1 MCALRAHIN
10 KSIFGK
16 VLLGIKKVVKTFSI
30 PNKLFPKL
38 VYYCVPQGHTLV
50 KSFIYLFMSIIFLT
64 NLLDLTRPNLLILKN
79 KNKKNKEKR
88 KLDGNS
94 NLTDLVFISSLIS

>member
-16 VLLGIKKVVKTFSI
+16 VLLGIEKVVKIFSI

-38 VYYCVPQGHTLV
+38 VYYCGHTLV
-50 KSFIYLFMSIIFLT
+50 KSIYYF
-64 NLLDLTRPNLLILKN
+64 P
-79 KNKKNKEKR
+79 
-88 KLDGNS
+88 
-94 NLTDLVFISSLIS
+94 